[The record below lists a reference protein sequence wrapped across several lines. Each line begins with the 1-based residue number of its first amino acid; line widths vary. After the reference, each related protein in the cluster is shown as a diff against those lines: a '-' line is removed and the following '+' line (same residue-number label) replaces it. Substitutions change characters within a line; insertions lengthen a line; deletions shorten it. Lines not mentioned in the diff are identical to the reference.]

1 MRGFLICL
9 TAAFVLAISAPAHA
23 NVAKSSSVPSISS
36 PSTVVYAL
44 QTPDKK
50 IDIDISTNRGGGGG
64 KWYANPLWIAIG
76 AVAAIV
82 VLLLMITAAR
92 GGGTTIVKE

>member
-9 TAAFVLAISAPAHA
+9 AAAFVLAVSAPAHA
-23 NVAKSSSVPSISS
+23 NVVKSSSVPSISS
-36 PSTVVYAL
+36 PSTIVYAL

-50 IDIDISTNRGGGGG
+50 IDIDISTNRGGGG
-64 KWYANPLWIAIG
+64 KWYANPVWIAIG

-82 VLLLMITAAR
+82 VLLLVVMAAR

>member
-9 TAAFVLAISAPAHA
+9 AATFVLAISTPAHA
-23 NVAKSSSVPSISS
+23 NVVKSSSVPSVSS
-36 PSTVVYAL
+36 PST
-44 QTPDKK
+44 
-50 IDIDISTNRGGGGG
+50 NRGGGG
-64 KWYANPLWIAIG
+64 KWYANPMWIAIG

-82 VLLLMITAAR
+82 VLLLVVLAAR

>member
-9 TAAFVLAISAPAHA
+9 AAAFVLAISAPAHA
-23 NVAKSSSVPSISS
+23 NVAKSSGVPSISS

-50 IDIDISTNRGGGGG
+50 IDIDISTNRGGGG
-64 KWYANPLWIAIG
+64 KWYANPMWIAIG

-82 VLLLMITAAR
+82 VLLLVVMAAR